1 MNNATFGKNSRRKS
15 LALALLLAMVLVITA
30 CGRSGD
36 GTMTGNTMTEQ
47 QAAQQVQA
55 NIHAAAAQL
64 PATARLEQQ
73 LTNSV
78 ACGDPTDPVRRD
90 LVTAGSAYQVHNLDP
105 AQYPH
110 LFDQL
115 RTWWT
120 AHDFRILDDK
130 HLSTTSQFLSVE
142 NNKDG
147 FQMAIQSN
155 DNGGLFLMGSSPCVW
170 PTGKPGPTS

>member
-1 MNNATFGKNSRRKS
+1 
-15 LALALLLAMVLVITA
+15 
-30 CGRSGD
+30 
-36 GTMTGNTMTEQ
+36 MTGNTMTEQ
-47 QAAQQVQA
+47 QAAQQVQT

-64 PATARLEQQ
+64 PATAQLEQQ

-90 LVTAGSAYQVHNLDP
+90 LVTAGSTYQIHNLDP

-115 RTWWT
+115 RAWWT

-130 HLSTTSQFLSVE
+130 HLSATSLFLSME

-147 FQMAIQSN
+147 FQMALQSN

-170 PTGKPGPTS
+170 PTGRPRPTS